1 MIAAGLIQYVLM
13 IGIPFYGIAIALWI
27 IAWKMPRKKKNNLS
41 KLPPEGS
48 GGGHY

>member
-1 MIAAGLIQYVLM
+1 MIAAGLIEYFLM

-27 IAWKMPRKKKNNLS
+27 IAWKMPRTSKNNLD

-48 GGGHY
+48 EGGHY